1 MARAALGEALTQAV
15 FDDWRTAPVSD
26 GLRAVL
32 GLIHK
37 LTLAPDAV
45 VPDDVNAARRAGVS
59 DAQIDEAIHICGA
72 FNMIVRIADTLGFEV
87 PDTSSGSGYGEAALL
102 RGYT

>member
-1 MARAALGEALTQAV
+1 MARAALGEELTQAV
-15 FDDWRTAPVSD
+15 FEDWRTAPVSD

-37 LTLAPDAV
+37 LTLAPESV
-45 VPDDVNAARRAGVS
+45 GVEDVDAARRAGVD
-59 DAQIDEAIHICGA
+59 DAQIEEAIHICGA

-87 PDTSSGSGYGEAALL
+87 PDTSPGSGYGEAALK

>member
-1 MARAALGEALTQAV
+1 MARAALGEELTQAV
-15 FDDWRTAPVSD
+15 FDDWRTAPVSE

-37 LTLAPDAV
+37 LTLS
-45 VPDDVNAARRAGVS
+45 PDDVCSEDVAAARRAGVS
-59 DAQIDEAIHICGA
+59 DSQIEEVVHICGA

-87 PDTSSGSGYGEAALL
+87 PDTSSGSGYGEAALQ

>member
-1 MARAALGEALTQAV
+1 MARAALGEELTQAV
-15 FDDWRTAPVSD
+15 FEDWRTAPVSE

-37 LTLAPDAV
+37 LTLAPESVAAEDIE
-45 VPDDVNAARRAGVS
+45 AARRAGVR
-59 DAQIDEAIHICGA
+59 DDQIEEAVHICGA

-87 PDTSSGSGYGEAALL
+87 PDTSPGSGYGEAALL
-102 RGYT
+102 RGYA